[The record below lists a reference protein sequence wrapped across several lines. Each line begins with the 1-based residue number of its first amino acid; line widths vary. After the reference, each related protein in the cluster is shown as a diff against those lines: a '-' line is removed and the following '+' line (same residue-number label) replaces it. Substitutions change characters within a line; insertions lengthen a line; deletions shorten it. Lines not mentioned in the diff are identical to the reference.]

1 MGSLLL
7 MGDLEAGKLPFKS
20 GQYNGCDRSL
30 SDRPTNIGAT
40 HRSN

>member
-7 MGDLEAGKLPFKS
+7 LGDLEAGKLPFKS

-30 SDRPTNIGAT
+30 SDHLINIGAT
-40 HRSN
+40 HKSN